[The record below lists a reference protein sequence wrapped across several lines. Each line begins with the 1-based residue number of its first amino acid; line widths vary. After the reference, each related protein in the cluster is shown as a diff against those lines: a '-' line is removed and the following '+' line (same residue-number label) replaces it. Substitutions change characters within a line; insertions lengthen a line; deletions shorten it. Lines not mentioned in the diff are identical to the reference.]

1 MVTMGKK
8 SYSRQAMQK
17 FVFEDQVSVSAGTGL
32 TALSFQIPEEVIIK
46 RIVLNSC
53 LYTSTS
59 QVGQGNFIASVCQ
72 NDSFNPALTDATD
85 ENRLVRSAAGTPYT
99 PINLDHT
106 ITMRKLA
113 GSGIS
118 VILNN
123 VGGTDEGY
131 YVKLTLH
138 YLEV

>member
-1 MVTMGKK
+1 
-8 SYSRQAMQK
+8 MQK
-17 FVFEDQVSVSAGTGL
+17 FIQAGIVSVNAGTSVQ
-32 TALSFQIPEEVIIK
+32 ALSLQIPEEVIIK
-46 RIVLNSC
+46 RIVLNTVIRSSVSDATDGAFC
-53 LYTSTS
+53 
-59 QVGQGNFIASVCQ
+59 ASVCQ
-72 NDSFNPALTDATD
+72 NDSFNPDLGD
-85 ENRLVRSAAGTPYT
+85 ELDVNRLVRSAVGTPGS
-99 PINLDHT
+99 PVNLDHT

-123 VGGTDEGY
+123 SSGANESY